1 MKPEASHSDMKMQVQ
16 IYTLEGTWFDGP
28 SCGVVAQSEQGGLEI
43 LPGHT
48 SFLAV
53 LTMGP
58 LVVRQSEDQ
67 SIFFIS
73 GGIIHVIDQRV
84 IILADEAH
92 RAHDLDEAAA
102 NKAREKALDRLS
114 HQGDSVNYSE
124 VLREIAFAREQLR
137 VIRMSKK
144 NA

>member
-1 MKPEASHSDMKMQVQ
+1 MSMQVQ
-16 IYTLEGTWFDGP
+16 IYTLEETWYDGP
-28 SCGVVAQSEQGGLEI
+28 SCGVVAQSELGGLEI

-58 LVVRQSEDQ
+58 LVVRQDGDQ

-73 GGIIHVIDQRV
+73 GGILHVVDQKV

-92 RAHDLDEAAA
+92 RARDLDEVAA
-102 NKAREKALDRLS
+102 NKARQAALDRLS
-114 HQGDSVNYSE
+114 NQSDNVNYSE
-124 VLREIAFAREQLR
+124 VLREISFAREQLR
-137 VIRMSKK
+137 VIRMSK
-144 NA
+144 NDG

>member
-1 MKPEASHSDMKMQVQ
+1 MNNLKTMTVQ
-16 IYTLEGTWFDGP
+16 IYTLEETWFDGP
-28 SCGVVAQSEQGGLEI
+28 AYGVVAQSDTGGLEI

-58 LVVRQSEDQ
+58 LVVRQCDDQ
-67 SIFFIS
+67 NIYFVS
-73 GGIIHVIDQRV
+73 GGILHVIDDKV

-92 RAHDLDEAAA
+92 RAHDLDEVAADQA
-102 NKAREKALDRLS
+102 RQKAMDRLS
-114 HQGDSVNYSE
+114 NRGDNINYSE
-124 VLREIAFAREQLR
+124 VLREISFAREQLR

-144 NA
+144 NG